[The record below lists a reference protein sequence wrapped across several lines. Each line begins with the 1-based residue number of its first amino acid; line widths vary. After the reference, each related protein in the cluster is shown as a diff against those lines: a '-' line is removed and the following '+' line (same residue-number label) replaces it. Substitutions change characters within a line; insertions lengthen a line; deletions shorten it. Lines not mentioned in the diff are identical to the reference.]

1 MDLDRTHR
9 RPLSQTVLAAAL
21 VRPGGPWR
29 SVEVLPAVGSTNT
42 ELFARAE
49 KGEEDGTVLVTEH
62 QTAGRG
68 RLGRGFETPEGSA
81 LTFSLLLRPPVAP
94 DRLGWLPALMGAAAV
109 GAVRRTTGVR
119 AALKWP
125 NDLVVSADLR
135 AEPSEADGKLAGILA
150 EADLAAEAP
159 AVVIGMG
166 LNVSQSREELP
177 VPTAVSLRSEG
188 ATGLDR
194 GALLCA
200 CLGEFEELY
209 TRWTAAGGDAEASG
223 LAPLYRDLCSTVG
236 RRITVH
242 LPGGETLEATATGI
256 DDQARLVVTTAA
268 GARALN
274 VGDVVHVRPRGLR
287 TGPRRP

>member
-1 MDLDRTHR
+1 MDLDRTR
-9 RPLSQTVLAAAL
+9 RTPLSQDELAAAL

-29 SVEVLPAVGSTNT
+29 RVEVLPAVGSTNT
-42 ELFARAE
+42 ELLARAE
-49 KGEEDGTVLVTEH
+49 EGEEEGTVLVAEH

-68 RLGRGFETPEGSA
+68 RLGRGFLTPRGAA

-94 DRLGWLPALMGAAAV
+94 DVLGWLPALMGAAAV

-125 NDLVVSADLR
+125 NDLIVPAGLR
-135 AEPSEADGKLAGILA
+135 AESAETDGKLAGILA
-150 EADLAAEAP
+150 DADLVAEAP

-166 LNVSQSREELP
+166 LNVSQSRGELP

-188 ATGLDR
+188 ATDLDR
-194 GALLCA
+194 SSLLGSF
-200 CLGEFEELY
+200 LGEFEELY
-209 TRWTAAGGDAEASG
+209 TVWTAAGGDAEASG

-242 LPGGETLEATATGI
+242 LPGGELLDADATGI
-256 DDQARLVVTTAA
+256 DEQARLVVTTAA
-268 GARALN
+268 GEKALS
-274 VGDVVHVRPRGLR
+274 VGDVVHVRPRA
-287 TGPRRP
+287 

>member
-1 MDLDRTHR
+1 MDLDRTR
-9 RPLSQTVLAAAL
+9 RTPLSQDELAAAL

-29 SVEVLPAVGSTNT
+29 RVEVLPAVGSTNT
-42 ELFARAE
+42 ELLARAE
-49 KGEEDGTVLVTEH
+49 EGEEEDTVLIAEH

-68 RLGRGFETPEGSA
+68 RLGRGFLTPRGAA

-94 DRLGWLPALMGAAAV
+94 DVLGWLPALMGAAAV

-125 NDLVVSADLR
+125 NDLIVPAGLR
-135 AEPSEADGKLAGILA
+135 AESAETDGKLAGILA
-150 EADLAAEAP
+150 DTDLVAEAP

-166 LNVSQSREELP
+166 LNVSQSRGELP

-188 ATGLDR
+188 ATDLDR
-194 GALLCA
+194 SSLLGSF
-200 CLGEFEELY
+200 LGEFEELY
-209 TRWTAAGGDAEASG
+209 TVWTAAGGDAEASG

-242 LPGGETLEATATGI
+242 LPGGELLDADATGI
-256 DDQARLVVTTAA
+256 DEQARLVVTTAA
-268 GARALN
+268 GEKALS
-274 VGDVVHVRPRGLR
+274 VGDVVHVRPRA
-287 TGPRRP
+287 

>member
-1 MDLDRTHR
+1 MDLDRTR
-9 RPLSQTVLAAAL
+9 RTPLSQDELAAAL

-29 SVEVLPAVGSTNT
+29 RVEVLPAVGSTNT
-42 ELFARAE
+42 ELLARAE
-49 KGEEDGTVLVTEH
+49 EGEEEGTVLVAEH

-68 RLGRGFETPEGSA
+68 RLGRGFLTPRGAA

-94 DRLGWLPALMGAAAV
+94 DVLGWLPALMGAAAV

-125 NDLVVSADLR
+125 NDLIVPAGLR
-135 AEPSEADGKLAGILA
+135 AESAETDGKLAGILA
-150 EADLAAEAP
+150 DADLVAEAP

-166 LNVSQSREELP
+166 LNVSQSRGELP

-188 ATGLDR
+188 ATALDR
-194 GALLCA
+194 SSLLGSF
-200 CLGEFEELY
+200 LGEFEELY
-209 TRWTAAGGDAEASG
+209 TVWTAAGGDAEASG

-242 LPGGETLEATATGI
+242 LPGGELLDADATGI
-256 DDQARLVVTTAA
+256 DEQARLVVTTAA
-268 GARALN
+268 GEKALS
-274 VGDVVHVRPRGLR
+274 VGDVVHVRPRA
-287 TGPRRP
+287 